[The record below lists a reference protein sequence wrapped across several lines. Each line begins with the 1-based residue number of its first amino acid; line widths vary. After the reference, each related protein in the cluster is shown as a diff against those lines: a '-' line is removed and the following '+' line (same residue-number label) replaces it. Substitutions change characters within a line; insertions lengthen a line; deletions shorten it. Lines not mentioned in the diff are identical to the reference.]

1 MKGCFK
7 GCVVIVLMM
16 IFTAVVGG
24 YFLWQAKP
32 KIAEAVRTVFDMPE
46 HGKKEY
52 IHEHYGEFLDAFAE
66 IEANANSIEE
76 IVESVESKEVPDQIW
91 FLKIS
96 GEGKEWTPVNKQ
108 GWSGKSSTVINGYG
122 AGHLNIDG
130 ESQPIS
136 IYQRDSGWSRIDEV
150 LIYFIYTPSETPE
163 PGISE

>member
-7 GCVVIVLMM
+7 GCVVIALFMV
-16 IFTAVVGG
+16 FATVVGV
-24 YFLWQAKP
+24 YFLRQAKP
-32 KIAEAVRTVFDMPE
+32 KIAEAVRTIFDMPE

-52 IHEHYGEFLDAFAE
+52 IHKHYADFIETFRE
-66 IEANANSIEE
+66 IEANADSIEE
-76 IVESVESKEVPDQIW
+76 IVESVEAWEKPDQIC
-91 FLKIS
+91 FLKIT
-96 GEGKEWTPVNKQ
+96 GDGKEWTPVNKQ
-108 GWSGKSSTVINGYG
+108 GWSGISSTVINGYG

-163 PGISE
+163 PRISE